1 MIEFRTT
8 ATAVCLSR
16 TPSVREAHETRTAGT
31 LRGLAAVFH
40 NPNDPGTEFEL
51 GPGVLERIDPGA
63 FDEFLRS
70 GGDVVALW
78 NHDPNHLLGRRSART
93 LKLSVDAVG
102 LRYTVDAPATQLG
115 SDVMTL
121 AARGDICGSSFSFV
135 AERVDWQ
142 DIGGIAYR
150 VIRQARLV
158 DVSPVTFPAYGST
171 SFTAG

>member
-31 LRGLAAVFH
+31 LRGLAAVFYR
-40 NPNDPGTEFEL
+40 PGDPGTEFEL
-51 GPGVLERIDPGA
+51 GPGILERIDPDA
-63 FDEFLRS
+63 FSEFLRS

-93 LKLSVDAVG
+93 LRLSVDSVG
-102 LRYTVDAPATQLG
+102 LRYVVDAPATTTG
-115 SDVMTL
+115 NDMTTL
-121 AARGDICGSSFSFV
+121 AARGDICGSSFGFV

-142 DIGGIAYR
+142 DIGGMAIR
-150 VIRQARLV
+150 IIRQAILV
-158 DVSPVTFPAYGST
+158 DVSLVTHPAYAST
-171 SFTAG
+171 TASAG